1 MIAFSFLQISM
12 ADPSEISEESVN
24 NHSPMLTTIQPTTKL
39 GGRGT
44 PRRKIR
50 RSSNPIHVPSTA
62 ARVWENKLK
71 PFRNQFQLQ
80 DHQGLCDVTIV
91 YEDGRI
97 EMQKQV
103 HVHSTW
109 PMTMHEI
116 DASEIGG
123 QTSHINELD
132 LPSKE
137 YLCGNLIHSEHQ
149 MNDKSVIS
157 TGSSSN
163 YHQNLQQ
170 RQSHAPPSLYH
181 MNYVAYHQNPYAM
194 NSYDHYSNNI
204 QQIYG
209 NTNTQS
215 IETITKPSKKR
226 RRRRKHP
233 ANQSEQSTAISE
245 QEDEDISVEKS
256 SVITPENESIVPA
269 KPKRKRQRVRKSK
282 KSLPSSSSINTF
294 EREQSA
300 IVLEQTNSN
309 DALLSSSIDQNKHDD
324 MLLPLSTPSQHVQ
337 PSDEEEE
344 QQQLMRESKQHVSEN
359 GSAEVEMNDE
369 IRANIPV
376 TAISS
381 TIATPIPTV
390 VVIDSDQ
397 TEDKNEKITRSSI
410 DIIPPI
416 FHQKETVNQQIL
428 LEQRPSFSDQIQ
440 VNIIILSVFDSLSYS
455 SRDEKD
461 RMLIRD
467 NHHSND

>member
-1 MIAFSFLQISM
+1 M
-12 ADPSEISEESVN
+12 ADPLEISEGSVN
-24 NHSPMLTTIQPTTKL
+24 NHSSMLTIIQPTTKL

-50 RSSNPIHVPSTA
+50 RSSNPIHIPSTT

-71 PFRNQFQLQ
+71 PFRTQFQLQ
-80 DHQGLCDVTIV
+80 DHQELCDVTIV

-97 EMQKQV
+97 EMQKQI

-137 YLCGNLIHSEHQ
+137 YLCGNLEHH

-163 YHQNLQQ
+163 YHHNLQQ
-170 RQSHAPPSLYH
+170 RQSNAPPSLYH
-181 MNYVAYHQNPYAM
+181 MNYTAYHQNPYVM

-215 IETITKPSKKR
+215 IEPITKSSKKR
-226 RRRRKHP
+226 RHRRKHRTS
-233 ANQSEQSTAISE
+233 QSEQE
-245 QEDEDISVEKS
+245 RDEIPVEKS
-256 SVITPENESIVPA
+256 SIITPENESIVLV

-300 IVLEQTNSN
+300 IVLEQTSTN
-309 DALLSSSIDQNKHDD
+309 DPLLSSSIDENKHND

-344 QQQLMRESKQHVSEN
+344 EQQQLMRESKQY

-381 TIATPIPTV
+381 TNATPIPTV
-390 VVIDSDQ
+390 VVINSYQ
-397 TEDKNEKITRSSI
+397 TEDKNEKITRSSS

-416 FHQKETVNQQIL
+416 FHQKKTVNQQIL
-428 LEQRPSFSDQIQ
+428 FEQRPSSSDQIQ
-440 VNIIILSVFDSLSYS
+440 VNIIILSVSQLFIT
-455 SRDEKD
+455 RREKD